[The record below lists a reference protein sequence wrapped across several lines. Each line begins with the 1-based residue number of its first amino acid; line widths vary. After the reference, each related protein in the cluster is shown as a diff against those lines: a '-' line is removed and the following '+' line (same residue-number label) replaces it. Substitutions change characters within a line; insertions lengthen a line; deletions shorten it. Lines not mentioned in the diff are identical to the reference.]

1 MHLSPGATRR
11 TLSQDIVHDDAELM
25 AAIGRM
31 VVNAAELEYAV
42 AELAATA
49 EGLREEEC
57 RERATAIVR
66 RTGEAMRQFERLAH
80 ERSDLGGLMRDT
92 ADLLGAR
99 HFVAHAVPQQDA
111 AAEGHPALFVLSP
124 RQGETMI
131 TTGQA
136 VSNAGMIRE
145 GTGRIRDEIATLLR
159 DQDGGRPVTCLSKPA
174 LPC

>member
-1 MHLSPGATRR
+1 
-11 TLSQDIVHDDAELM
+11 VHDDTELM

-49 EGLREEEC
+49 EGLRGEEC

-66 RTGEAMRQFERLAH
+66 RTGEAMRQFEHLVQGRP
-80 ERSDLGGLMRDT
+80 DLGWLMRDT
-92 ADLLGAR
+92 AGLLGAR

-111 AAEGHPALFVLSP
+111 IAEGRPALFVLSP

-131 TTGQA
+131 PTGQA
-136 VSNAGMIRE
+136 LNNARMIRE
-145 GTGRIRDEIATLLR
+145 GTGRIRDEIATLLCG
-159 DQDGGRPVTCLSKPA
+159 QDGGRSAGDVPR
-174 LPC
+174 

>member
-1 MHLSPGATRR
+1 M
-11 TLSQDIVHDDAELM
+11 HDDTELM

-49 EGLREEEC
+49 EGLRSAEC
-57 RERATAIVR
+57 GERATAIAR
-66 RTGEAMRQFERLAH
+66 RTGEAMRQFERLVKK
-80 ERSDLGGLMRDT
+80 RPDLGWLMRDT
-92 ADLLGAR
+92 VGLLEAR

-111 AAEGHPALFVLSP
+111 VAEGYPALFVLSP

-131 TTGQA
+131 TAGQA
-136 VSNAGMIRE
+136 LSNAQMIRE

-159 DQDGGRPVTCLSKPA
+159 SQDGGEPA
-174 LPC
+174 G

>member
-1 MHLSPGATRR
+1 M
-11 TLSQDIVHDDAELM
+11 HDDMELM

-42 AELAATA
+42 SELAATA
-49 EGLREEEC
+49 EGLRGEEC

-66 RTGEAMRQFERLAH
+66 RTDEAMRQFERLVEQ
-80 ERSDLGGLMRDT
+80 ERPDLGWLMRDT
-92 ADLLGAR
+92 AGLLGAR

-111 AAEGHPALFVLSP
+111 VAEGHPALFVLSA

-136 VSNAGMIRE
+136 LSNAQMIRE
-145 GTGRIRDEIATLLR
+145 GTGRIRVEIATLL
-159 DQDGGRPVTCLSKPA
+159 GGQNGARPSGD
-174 LPC
+174 LPQ